1 MKKVVFL
8 EILLL
13 VLVIA
18 AAAFFF
24 WQTNM
29 LQPNVSLDVP
39 AATQPAEPEPE
50 AEPVPAPE
58 VEEEPEVEAAPVE
71 ETEPAETLHVQ
82 DSWVEVLDG
91 HDLTA
96 DEYFI
101 YDLTADKYLLRSNAV
116 DTKIYPA
123 SITKLFTA
131 YVALLHADGNDEIT
145 VGDEI
150 KLIDTDSSVADLKVG
165 DVLTV
170 DQLVAAMLLPSGNDA
185 AYALTTAVGRQLA
198 EDPDMSAK
206 AAMQRFVEQMNTD
219 AEELGLTNS
228 HFTTPD
234 GIHDEKHYIGMD
246 DMVSI
251 AKLALANEV
260 IARYV
265 ASAEESVSAGESRS
279 LSWENTNLLLDKES
293 EYYSDQAVGL
303 KTGYTTPAGYCVLS
317 AVQIGQRDLLIGV
330 FGSDEKEVRF
340 ADTLY
345 LLARNFALDIYEP
358 VSYAPSNDV
367 SNEAA

>member
-18 AAAFFF
+18 AAAFFYY
-24 WQTNM
+24 QTSM
-29 LQPNVSLDVP
+29 LQPNAALEVP
-39 AATQPAEPEPE
+39 AAAQPEEPASETE
-50 AEPVPAPE
+50 EPAPE
-58 VEEEPEVEAAPVE
+58 VVVEPEAQEAPVE
-71 ETEPAETLHVQ
+71 ETQPAETLHVQ
-82 DSWVEVLDG
+82 DSWTQVLDG

-96 DEYFI
+96 EKYFI
-101 YDLTADKYLLRSNAV
+101 YDLSADKYLLRSHAA

-123 SITKLFTA
+123 SITKLYTA

-170 DQLVAAMLLPSGNDA
+170 DQLIAGMLLPSGNDA
-185 AYALTTAVGRQLA
+185 AYALTTAIGRQLA
-198 EDPDMSAK
+198 EDPNMGAK
-206 AAMQRFVEQMNTD
+206 DAMNRFVEQMNAD
-219 AEELGLTNS
+219 AETLGLNNS

-234 GIHDEKHYIGMD
+234 GIHDEEHYIGMD
-246 DMVSI
+246 DMVTL

-260 IARYV
+260 IARYA
-265 ASAEESVSAGESRS
+265 ASAEESASAGESRS
-279 LSWENTNLLLDKES
+279 LTWENTNLLLDTDS
-293 EYYSDQAVGL
+293 DYYSDQAVGL
-303 KTGYTTPAGYCVLS
+303 KTGYTTPAGYCVVS
-317 AVQIGQRDLLIGV
+317 AVQIGERELLIGV
-330 FGSDEKEVRF
+330 FGSEDKEIRF

-358 VSYAPSNDV
+358 VSYAPADVV